1 MNIGAGIGIGFQEPR
16 GNPSPSPTN
25 LILLED
31 GVFFIT
37 LENDTGLIALEN

>member
-1 MNIGAGIGIGFQEPR
+1 MNIGAGIGIGFQEPK
-16 GNPSPSPTN
+16 GAPSPSPTD

-37 LENDTGLIALEN
+37 LENNTGLIALEN